1 MKAQKP
7 KTHLIKIDSESYA
20 LLNAYQAAIVKDS
33 GMKPTYSQMINA
45 VFTLY
50 MKEHKK
56 ESK

>member
-50 MKEHKK
+50 MKEHKNR
-56 ESK
+56 